1 IRTEFKEEAVKKAY
15 IFDMD
20 GTLTNSLYDIGDSV
34 NYLLAQRGL
43 PAHTYEEYLTYIGM
57 GIGVLLGKAMPG
69 YDDLPPEEQAALRQ
83 GYTVHNEAHCLD
95 KTRPYEGMTET
106 LKALSEGGAVLGI
119 FTNKPEVLGKKIA
132 AALFEGIDFAFVL
145 GGLEGASMKPDP
157 ERVLAELK
165 KLNIAPADAVF
176 VGDGRPDIVTGK
188 KGGMTACGVDWG
200 FKGLEELEGA
210 DMIISHPRELLDIQ

>member
-1 IRTEFKEEAVKKAY
+1 MKKAY
-15 IFDMD
+15 IFDLD
-20 GTLTNSLYDIGDSV
+20 GTLANSIYDIGDSV
-34 NYLLAQRGL
+34 NYLLARRGL
-43 PAHTYEEYLTYIGM
+43 PAHTYEEYLTYMGM
-57 GIGVLLGKAMPG
+57 GIGVTLSRAMPG

-83 GYTVHNEAHCLD
+83 GYTAHNEVHCLD

-145 GGLEGASMKPDP
+145 GGLEGAAMKPNP
-157 ERVLAELK
+157 ERVLAELE

-176 VGDGRPDIVTGK
+176 VGDGRPDIATGK
-188 KGGMTACGVDWG
+188 NGGMTACGVDWG
-200 FKGLEELEGA
+200 FKGPEELEGA
-210 DMIISHPRELLDIQ
+210 DIIISHPRELLDIK